1 MKNLRNRIA
10 GTAAVLAL
18 TAGAGLAAAA
28 PAQAATTNYKYWWM
42 GLNRCAMVKVVDYN
56 WFEETVLGYRD
67 SSTIVGYV
75 NMNWCRAGI

>member
-1 MKNLRNRIA
+1 MKKLRNRIA
-10 GTAAVLAL
+10 TLAATAAVLGTVAV
-18 TAGAGLAAAA
+18 AGAA

-75 NMNWCRAGI
+75 SMGWCRAGI